1 VYLLINTGILLRH
14 LTLPL
19 AVVLAIWV
27 ALLLVRVRYE
37 EGVLAATF
45 PEYPEY
51 RRRVRA
57 FGIVG

>member
-1 VYLLINTGILLRH
+1 MAARAEAVAATEAQAER
-14 LTLPL
+14 PDL
-19 AVVLAIWV
+19 ALWV

-37 EGVLAATF
+37 EVVLAAAF

-57 FGIVG
+57 FGVIG

>member
-1 VYLLINTGILLRH
+1 VYLLINIGILLRH
-14 LTLPL
+14 LTVPL
-19 AVVLAIWV
+19 TLVMLAWL
-27 ALLLVRVRYE
+27 ALLLLRVRYE
-37 EGVLAATF
+37 EGVLASAF